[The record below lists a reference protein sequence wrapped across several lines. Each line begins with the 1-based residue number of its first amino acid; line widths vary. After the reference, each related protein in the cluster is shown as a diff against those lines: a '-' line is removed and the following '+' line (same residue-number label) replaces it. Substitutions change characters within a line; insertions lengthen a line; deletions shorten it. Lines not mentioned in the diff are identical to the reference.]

1 MLNFHSSSAAVC
13 HSVTANERYQDL
25 LADVVQPPVRYTGLY
40 DVADPVPYYNGTSS
54 TVGVVTAEC
63 NSSTSGSAAAA
74 AATVTKTL
82 HCSFDYTD
90 GNYKLVGDSMECA
103 GAC

>member
-1 MLNFHSSSAAVC
+1 MN
-13 HSVTANERYQDL
+13 ANKSYQSL
-25 LADVVQPPVRYTGLY
+25 LANIQQPPARYTGLY
-40 DVADPVPYYNGTSS
+40 DVADRVPYYDGSSS

-74 AATVTKTL
+74 EATVTKTL